1 MDAGHVARG
10 ELAEALGRGVT
21 CDRVPGAGRLALPL
35 NPGQQTVD
43 RSVGGFAFRGS
54 MCSLAIR
61 TAHERGGVLAGRLPE
76 CDLRAQPHL
85 SVMFVNTALIPPN
98 IGPEPYEAP
107 YQAGY

>member
-54 MCSLAIR
+54 MLWPFGR
-61 TAHERGGVLAGRLPE
+61 HTRGGVLAGRLPE

-85 SVMFVNTALIPPN
+85 SVMFGDVLAFGRITLAAF
-98 IGPEPYEAP
+98 PEKRHM
-107 YQAGY
+107 

>member
-54 MCSLAIR
+54 MLWPFGR
-61 TAHERGGVLAGRLPE
+61 HTRGGVLAGRLPE

>member
-54 MCSLAIR
+54 MLSGHSDG
-61 TAHERGGVLAGRLPE
+61 THEGWGPRG
-76 CDLRAQPHL
+76 
-85 SVMFVNTALIPPN
+85 
-98 IGPEPYEAP
+98 EA
-107 YQAGY
+107 A